1 MSVFKYSGNASSWW
15 LGNDFDSEFQNENND
30 VDLTK
35 LASTQRA
42 IANFVNIVTGQQIPV
57 EFQSRG
63 NSYTDGS
70 SVMIGTKL
78 DGKNFDSTVGLA
90 LHEGSHIAYTNFE
103 LLSNFSA
110 NVAMYGVNPNFDMT
124 LRTENIIK
132 DVVVIEKK

>member
-70 SVMIGTKL
+70 SVVIGTKL
-78 DGKNFDSTVGLA
+78 DGKNFDPTVGLA
-90 LHEGSHIAYTNFE
+90 Q
-103 LLSNFSA
+103 LL
-110 NVAMYGVNPNFDMT
+110 T
-124 LRTENIIK
+124 L
-132 DVVVIEKK
+132 